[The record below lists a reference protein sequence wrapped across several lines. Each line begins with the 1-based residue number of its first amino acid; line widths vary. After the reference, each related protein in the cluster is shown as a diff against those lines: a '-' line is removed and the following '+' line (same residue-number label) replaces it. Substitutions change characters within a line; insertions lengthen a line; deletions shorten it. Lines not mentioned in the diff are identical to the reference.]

1 MTSKVKG
8 AKRMPVGAALLL
20 VSAPLFFWSAAHASG
35 VPVIDAASI
44 AQGQANQ
51 AESIAKALEQIEQLK
66 SQLGQMKKQ
75 YSAITGSRSLGN
87 LANNPAFR
95 NYLPDDWKKV
105 YDDIARGGYKGLT
118 GEARKMRDAS
128 RVYDM
133 CSRTVEAHRAQCE
146 QDAARG
152 AIEKTF
158 ALEAYDKATARWD
171 QIALLMKAI
180 NGTTDPKAIAELQA
194 RIQTEQAALQNEQTK
209 LDLYRMVADA
219 EARIAEQKAIEREAK
234 VWGSKGRG
242 IDVQP
247 IRFGGAR

>member
-1 MTSKVKG
+1 MTSNVE
-8 AKRMPVGAALLL
+8 RVEWLPVGAALII
-20 VSAPLFFWSAAHASG
+20 VSALLFFSSGAYASG

-51 AESIAKALEQIEQLK
+51 AESIAKALEQIDQLK

-75 YSAITGSRSLGN
+75 YSAITGSRSLGS
-87 LANNPAFR
+87 LANNPVFR
-95 NYLPDDWKKV
+95 NYLPEDWKKV

-118 GEARKMRDAS
+118 GEARKIRDAS
-128 RVYDM
+128 QVYDM
-133 CSRTVEAHRAQCE
+133 CARLIEAQRAHCE
-146 QDAARG
+146 QNSARG
-152 AIEKTF
+152 AIEKAF

-180 NGTTDPKAIAELQA
+180 NGTTDPKAIGELQA

-242 IDVQP
+242 IDVEP
-247 IRFGGAR
+247 VRFGGAR